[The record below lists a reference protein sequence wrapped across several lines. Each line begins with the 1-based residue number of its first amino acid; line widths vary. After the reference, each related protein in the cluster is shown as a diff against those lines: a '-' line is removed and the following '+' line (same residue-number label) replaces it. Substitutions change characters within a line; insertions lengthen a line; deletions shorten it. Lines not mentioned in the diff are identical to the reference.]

1 MTEHSRVLVVDD
13 VAEMRMLIDRA
24 LGDSGY
30 AVDVAATLTQ
40 ARGLGPGGYDAVLV
54 DAHLGSER
62 GLDLIDEL
70 RSEDPAAVQR
80 CIVMSGGPAQAL
92 PDGVRCLYKP
102 FRPDDLIEAVRSLSK
117 PAAHSLPGR
126 PAVIAAQPGPLP
138 PSAGQ
143 PRAQNQAAADA
154 RLWPMLSFI
163 RSVREREHRE
173 LIDFLHDGPIQE
185 LGTIQ
190 ELAAAAIDLQLLARS
205 MGPRESRAV
214 DSVLQRIG
222 AAGDSLRWLLDG
234 QWPSSSAPAREALRD
249 VAPRQRE
256 RET

>member
-185 LGTIQ
+185 L
-190 ELAAAAIDLQLLARS
+190 AAAAIELQLMSRS

-214 DSVLQRIG
+214 DSVLHRIS

-234 QWPSSSAPAREALRD
+234 QWPSSSAPAREELRD
-249 VAPRQRE
+249 VGPRQRE